1 MTDTPTAPETQS
13 ETQAEAPKVPPIAE
27 VVITVDHVYLPI
39 DATGNVP
46 IDWAV
51 SNVSTSKVLKRTRL
65 QVPDELALLLH
76 KQDQAEI
83 VK

>member
-1 MTDTPTAPETQS
+1 MTENPTPTPAPDPTES
-13 ETQAEAPKVPPIAE
+13 KVLPVSE

-46 IDWAV
+46 TDWAV
-51 SNVSTSKVLKRTRL
+51 TNVSTTKVLKRTRL
-65 QVPDELALLLH
+65 QVPDELALQLS

-83 VK
+83 V

>member
-1 MTDTPTAPETQS
+1 MTSTPS
-13 ETQAEAPKVPPIAE
+13 ETATPGEPQKVPGVSD

-46 IDWAV
+46 TDWAV
-51 SNVSTSKVLKRTRL
+51 TNVSTTKVLKRTRL
-65 QVPDELALLLH
+65 QVPDELALQLS